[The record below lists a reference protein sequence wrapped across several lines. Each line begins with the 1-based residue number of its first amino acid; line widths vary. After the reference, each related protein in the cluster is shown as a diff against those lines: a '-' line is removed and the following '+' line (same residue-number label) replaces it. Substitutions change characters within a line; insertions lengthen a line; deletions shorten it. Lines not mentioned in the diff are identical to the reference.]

1 MTARVR
7 SCLEETFKIDDKM
20 STRTFKLKK
29 SVVPL
34 KEDHTFQEEEEVII
48 IRQKNCNSIMIKELE
63 HEKIYLKKQIKELEE

>member
-1 MTARVR
+1 
-7 SCLEETFKIDDKM
+7 M

-34 KEDHTFQEEEEVII
+34 KEDQPFQEEEEVII
-48 IRQKNCNSIMIKELE
+48 IRQKNYNSIMIKELE